1 MPGIKRDSK
10 PYVQPWKLASE
21 LEHGDGID
29 VGLDDDPAYIVG
41 THQLPDGEVMV
52 VLTCLADTVFRT
64 VRDVQARL
72 RELRAE
78 KRCTSPRCT
87 CPGPTMTRSDCPPH
101 GEADREQS

>member
-1 MPGIKRDSK
+1 MPRIKRDSK

-21 LEHGDGID
+21 LEHGDGIN

-72 RELRAE
+72 RELRAA
-78 KRCTSPRCT
+78 
-87 CPGPTMTRSDCPPH
+87 PPH
-101 GEADREQS
+101 AAPAPAPP

>member
-1 MPGIKRDSK
+1 MPRIKGDSK

-21 LEHGDGID
+21 LEHGDGIE

-52 VLTCLADTVFRT
+52 VLTFLADTVFRT

-78 KRCTSPRCT
+78 KRCTSDAAPA
-87 CPGPTMTRSDCPPH
+87 PAPP
-101 GEADREQS
+101 